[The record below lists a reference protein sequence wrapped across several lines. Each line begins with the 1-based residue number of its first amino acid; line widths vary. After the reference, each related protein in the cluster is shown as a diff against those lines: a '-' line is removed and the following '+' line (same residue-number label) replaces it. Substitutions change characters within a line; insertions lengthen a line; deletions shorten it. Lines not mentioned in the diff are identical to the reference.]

1 MAKLNSLTA
10 FLNPFRKR
18 KPAKQ
23 GQTDDALFSRVRV
36 QLTLWYGAVLAL
48 ALVLLGVGLYIGV
61 ANSLYSPVQ
70 SDLENTAHFAAQF
83 WQQQGL
89 ANCPLNNANRPK
101 GGFNSPPGGDNG
113 PDGPRRNVLIYTACY
128 DTSGTLLAGS
138 DSVTNNT
145 SVLPTSFI
153 DSNLAKTLLNSND
166 TSKVDV
172 VDGGTQ
178 IGPIYRYALGV
189 TLPTGQ
195 KVVLQLG
202 RSVADSQSA
211 LDSLR
216 NMLILLGVFTLVVAT
231 IGGFFLA
238 QRALRPTRQAFAR
251 QQTFI
256 ADASHELR
264 TPLTILKADAEVLL
278 RSRERFDSD
287 DAELLED
294 IVVEADRLTGLATN
308 LLELARL
315 DANQLYI
322 EQEVFDLA
330 DVTGEVVHR
339 LKNLADTK
347 EISLH
352 LESSDKVLILA
363 DSQLFEQVV
372 LILLD
377 NAVKYTPKGG
387 SVTAS
392 VGVLNDQPFLRVKDT
407 GIGISPEHLPN
418 LGKRFYRVDKAR
430 ARETGG
436 SGLGLSLAFSIV
448 KAHAGN
454 LVLTSQVNEGT
465 TATLTLPPFRLIH
478 LTGEPGEPI
487 QTTIS

>member
-1 MAKLNSLTA
+1 VAKPNSLTA

-23 GQTDDALFSRVRV
+23 GQTDAALFSKVRV

-48 ALVLLGVGLYIGV
+48 ALLLLGVGLYIGV
-61 ANSLYSPVQ
+61 ANSLYSPVK
-70 SDLENTAHFAAQF
+70 SDLENIAHFSAQF

-89 ANCPLNNANRPK
+89 ASCPLNNANRPRG
-101 GGFNSPPGGDNG
+101 GGFNNPPGGDNG

-128 DTSGTLLAGS
+128 DPNGTLLAGS
-138 DSVTNNT
+138 DGVTNDP
-145 SVLPTSFI
+145 SVLPGTFT
-153 DSNLAKTLLNSND
+153 DAGLAKALLNSKD
-166 TSKVDV
+166 TTKQDV
-172 VDGGTQ
+172 VDGGAQ
-178 IGPIYRYALGV
+178 FGPIYRYATVV

-195 KVVLQLG
+195 KVILQLG

-216 NMLILLGVFTLVVAT
+216 NTLILLGIITLVVAT

-238 QRALRPTRQAFAR
+238 ERALTPTRQAFSR

-278 RSRERFDSD
+278 RGRERLDPD
-287 DAELLED
+287 DAELLDD

-322 EQEVFDLA
+322 EQEVFDLG

-339 LKNLADTK
+339 LKNLADTR
-347 EISLH
+347 EVSLQ

-377 NAVKYTPKGG
+377 NAVKYTPPGG
-387 SVTAS
+387 SVTAT
-392 VGVLNDQPFLRVKDT
+392 VGVLNDQPFLRVQDT

-436 SGLGLSLAFSIV
+436 SGLGLSLAFSII

-454 LVLTSQVNEGT
+454 LALTSQVNKGT

-478 LTGEPGEPI
+478 LTGEPGQPVP
-487 QTTIS
+487 TAG

>member
-10 FLNPFRKR
+10 SLNPFRKR
-18 KPAKQ
+18 KPPKQ
-23 GQTDDALFSRVRV
+23 GQADDALFSHARF

-70 SDLENTAHFAAQF
+70 SDLENIARFSSQQ

-89 ANCPLNNANRPK
+89 ANCPINNNNRPR
-101 GGFNSPPGGDNG
+101 GGFTNPNPNDPG

-128 DTSGTLLAGS
+128 DPSGVLLAGS
-138 DSVTNNT
+138 DGVTNDP
-145 SVLPTSFI
+145 SVLPAAFV
-153 DSNLAKTLLNSND
+153 DAKLAKTLLSSTD
-166 TSKVDV
+166 TVKVDV
-172 VDGGTQ
+172 VDGGSQ
-178 IGPIYRYALGV
+178 FGPIYRYAVPV

-195 KVVLQLG
+195 KVILQLG

-216 NMLILLGVFTLVVAT
+216 NILVLLGIFTVVVAT

-238 QRALRPTRQAFAR
+238 QRALIPTRQAFAR

-278 RSRERFDSD
+278 RGKDRFDPD

-322 EQEVFDLA
+322 EQEVFDLGSITG
-330 DVTGEVVHR
+330 DVIHR
-339 LKNLADTK
+339 LKNLAETK
-347 EISLH
+347 DVNLT
-352 LESSDKVLILA
+352 LESSEKVLILA

-377 NAVKYTPKGG
+377 NAVKYTPRGG

-392 VGVLNDQPFLRVKDT
+392 IGVTNEQPFLRVKDT

-448 KAHAGN
+448 KAHTGN
-454 LVLTSQVNEGT
+454 LELTSQPNDGT
-465 TATLTLPPFRLIH
+465 TATVTLPAFRLIH
-478 LTGEPGEPI
+478 LTGEPGEPV
-487 QTTIS
+487 QTAS

>member
-1 MAKLNSLTA
+1 MAKVKSWTA
-10 FLNPFRKR
+10 ILNPFRKR
-18 KPAKQ
+18 GPEKQ
-23 GQTDDALFSRVRV
+23 GQADDALFSRVRV
-36 QLTLWYGAVLAL
+36 QLTLWYGVVLAL
-48 ALVLLGVGLYIGV
+48 ALILLGVALYIGV
-61 ANSLYSPVQ
+61 ANSLFSPVQ
-70 SDLENTAHFAAQF
+70 NDLESVARFSAQQ
-83 WQQQGL
+83 WQDQGL
-89 ANCPLNNANRPK
+89 ARCPVNNNFRPRP
-101 GGFNSPPGGDNG
+101 GFTNPSPNNSD
-113 PDGPRRNVLIYTACY
+113 DGPRRNVLIYTACY
-128 DTSGTLLAGS
+128 DPSGVLLAGS
-138 DSVTNNT
+138 DGVTNDT
-145 SVLPTSFI
+145 SVLPSVFI
-153 DSNLAKTLLNSND
+153 DAGLAKTLLNSND
-166 TSKVDV
+166 SYKVDV
-172 VDGGTQ
+172 VDGGSQ
-178 IGPIYRYALGV
+178 FGPIYRYAVPV

-195 KVVLQLG
+195 KVILQLG

-216 NMLILLGVFTLVVAT
+216 NMLILLGVFTVVVAT

-278 RSRERFDSD
+278 RGKERFDPD

-322 EQEVFDLA
+322 EQEVFDLGGITG
-330 DVTGEVVHR
+330 DVIHR
-339 LKNLADTK
+339 LNNLAETK
-347 EISLH
+347 EVDLR
-352 LESSDKVLILA
+352 LEGSEKVLVLA

-377 NAVKYTPKGG
+377 NAIKYTPRGG

-392 VGVLNDQPFLRVKDT
+392 VGVTNEQPYLRVTDT
-407 GIGISPEHLPN
+407 GIGIAAEHLPN

-454 LVLTSQVNEGT
+454 LELTSQPGVGT
-465 TATLTLPPFRLIH
+465 TATLTLPAFRLIH
-478 LTGEPGEPI
+478 LTGEPGKPVP
-487 QTTIS
+487 TAS